1 MTDRDLD
8 EPLLVDTKTALATPL
23 AFSLPG
29 WQSVQAALD
38 FLKAEA
44 KGERE
49 PPLKNFLTKAG
60 VVL

>member
-1 MTDRDLD
+1 
-8 EPLLVDTKTALATPL
+8 L

-49 PPLKNFLTKAG
+49 APLKNFLTKAG
-60 VVL
+60 LVL